1 MTTTPY
7 NPANDH
13 LTRACAGTGPTG
25 YLGPRHIGFV
35 LPPDVTRRG
44 GSPAAY
50 DECSGTW
57 TQYPDSEGSCECS
70 CHDMSLPPMGYGPM
84 CEESHTL
91 VIGDDGSSELL
102 RDIENCCTDRIV
114 QEIPG

>member
-13 LTRACAGTGPTG
+13 LTLACAGTGRTMF
-25 YLGPRHIGFV
+25 LGPRHIGFV
-35 LPPDVTRRG
+35 LPAGIPMNSQYPG
-44 GSPAAY
+44 AY
-50 DECSGTW
+50 KECSGTW
-57 TQYPDSEGSCECS
+57 TQYPDSERPCKCS
-70 CHDMSLPPMGYGPM
+70 CHNMSLPPMGYGPM

-91 VIGDDGSSELL
+91 VISEDGSSELL

-114 QEIPG
+114 